1 MTNRK
6 MADQVSAENQR
17 PVKGSWVRNLLR
29 LIAVLRVLLP
39 EYHALRQSLSG
50 KASDRAPTRFAT
62 RLVALGPVFV
72 KLGQILST
80 RPDVMPQAY
89 VEALSRLQENAPE
102 IPLGAIRSMIESQL
116 GQPVEALFAAFERK
130 PVAAASFAQV
140 HRATLPDDTVVAVKV
155 QRPDLERL
163 VVRDLDA
170 IEFGMG
176 WLYRLFPQRMRR
188 TNLREFIA
196 EFRRY
201 TLLELDFSQEGRV
214 IDRFRANFP
223 GRFEIRFPR
232 VCWSHT
238 RPGLLTMTWVEGM
251 RLQEAAE
258 SLDAEAKQRLVVL
271 LVDVLLQMFVSD
283 GLFHADLHPGNIVFH
298 NDGTVTLI
306 DFGMVGELTPLQ
318 RDRFI
323 LYWFAVVQR
332 QTRRAFHHFK
342 AQTRMLP
349 GANEEAFFERFLI
362 LAEKFYSSRLS
373 EMSFAKVYLEM
384 MMAGYEHGFV
394 FPSELMLHAKALTT
408 AETLIFVLAPDA
420 RFEQLSRP
428 FIAREYAA
436 RAGSLDLLMRRVSQ
450 LAPELLLL
458 GEMLPS
464 ESLDENWDWEATVEV
479 FGELRDRLESVFRR
493 ALEGGAFWQAT
504 VERHAEEALKTTPLA
519 GSVSDLMKQTW
530 ARYYQLEPSVEIQ
543 PTLGAVFS
551 THAAAL
557 ILAMHETLL
566 RHGVAS
572 AESHQLIYDIGWRV
586 YRQMAEPP
594 LLIASAFTRDPRK
607 RLKLATDLFR
617 SFPFGSPSYQWRD
630 VPSSDGA
637 VAFDC
642 VKCPVAEF
650 FASQGSSELCIQT
663 FCRLDFPLAQTWGG
677 KLIRTGTIASGAERC
692 DFRWYPIEPPSSPAP
707 GTPDSKPCD
716 RATSEDDDGCGFHER
731 ADGADTGS
739 AAHSASTGDP
749 NVPSGNPNVDG
760 D

>member
-1 MTNRK
+1 
-6 MADQVSAENQR
+6 MADQGSAENQT
-17 PVKGSWVRNLLR
+17 PGKASSLRNLLR
-29 LIAVLRVLLP
+29 LISVLRVLLP
-39 EYHALRQSLSG
+39 EYRALRRAVAG
-50 KASDRAPTRFAT
+50 TASDGAPTRFAE

-89 VEALSRLQENAPE
+89 VEALSRLQENGPE
-102 IPLGAIRSMIESQL
+102 VPLGTIRAMIESQL
-116 GQPVEALFAAFERK
+116 GQPVETLFASFEQK

-140 HRATLPDDTVVAVKV
+140 HRATLPDGTVVAVKV

-170 IEFGMG
+170 IEFGLG
-176 WLYRLFPQRMRR
+176 WLYRLFPRRMQR

-201 TLLELDFSQEGRV
+201 TLQELDFSQEGRV

-223 GRFEIRFPR
+223 GRVDVKFPT
-232 VCWSHT
+232 VYWSHT
-238 RPGLLTMTWVEGM
+238 RQRLLTITWVEGM
-251 RLQEAAE
+251 RLQEAAT
-258 SLDAEAKQRLVVL
+258 SLDAKAKQRLVVL

-298 NDGTVTLI
+298 SDGTLTML
-306 DFGMVGELTPLQ
+306 DFGMVGELTPRQ

-349 GANEEAFFERFLI
+349 GANQEAFFERFVI
-362 LAEKFYSSRLS
+362 LAEKFYTSRLS
-373 EMSFAKVYLEM
+373 EMSFTKVYLDM

-436 RAGSLDLLMRRVSQ
+436 RAGSLDLLKRRVSQ

-458 GEMLPS
+458 GEMLPP
-464 ESLDENWDWEATVEV
+464 ESLDETWDWEATVDV
-479 FGELRDRLESVFRR
+479 FGELRDQLESTVRL
-493 ALEGGAFWQAT
+493 ALEGGGFWQAL
-504 VERHAEEALKTTPLA
+504 VERHAEVALKTTPLSV
-519 GSVSDLMKQTW
+519 SVSDLMKQTW
-530 ARYYQLEPSVEIQ
+530 GRYYELEPSVTIQ

-566 RHGVAS
+566 RHGVAA
-572 AESHQLIYDIGWRV
+572 AESHRLIYDIGWSV

-650 FASQGSSELCIQT
+650 FASQDASELCVQT

-677 KLIRTGTIASGAERC
+677 KLNRTGTIASGAERC
-692 DFRWYPIEPPSSPAP
+692 DFRWYPLESPSARTA
-707 GTPDSKPCD
+707 GAPDSKPRD
-716 RATSEDDDGCGFHER
+716 RATPEDDDGR
-731 ADGADTGS
+731 GS
-739 AAHSASTGDP
+739 S
-749 NVPSGNPNVDG
+749 
-760 D
+760 